1 MSRPSPSSVHAG
13 HPGIARLSRLGRFL
27 AGCAAGLMLSAC
39 SPSADTA
46 ANNTLRVAF
55 FRDNTTLV
63 SLDPF
68 QVYWIEH
75 RVIVRNIADS
85 LTDQDPKTGKIIPWL
100 AQSWA
105 VSDNALEYTFHL
117 RKDVTFSNGTR
128 FDAHAVKT
136 AYDADKAFAAALP
149 TVFGAT
155 YLTGFD
161 HAEVLDDYTIK
172 LVLAKPNA
180 GFLQATS
187 TTQLAILAPESYQ
200 KTAKE
205 RSAGAIIGSGPFL
218 LSSYTPEVGVHLTK
232 RKGYAWPSAN
242 VQNKGEAH
250 IDAVDIT
257 YVPEDSVRNGQFL
270 QGQVDVVWPRAPF
283 SDVDQ
288 KLFRSKGAT
297 IQSRSL
303 PGPAFVLWPNTS
315 ADHIFAD
322 RDVRLAVQKA
332 IDRKTY
338 ASTVYTPEFP
348 VVDGLLDVTTP
359 YFKSQ
364 GSELAYDPKG
374 AEQLLDSAGWVKQA
388 DGIRAKNGNRLKL
401 IYTVSPAE
409 TAGDVLLQDQ
419 LRQVGIDLSLKVL
432 PTAEWFMANAS
443 GRYDLTNNYMTRADP
458 IILQTIIDPRS
469 AKNSSLATNVYPKQI
484 LPTAFSL
491 FDAGLTATTSDQRAK
506 AYGDLQDLLVDEG
519 AVFPIYERLWQAATA
534 ARVHDFN
541 WTAEGLALFND
552 IQIGK

>member
-1 MSRPSPSSVHAG
+1 MSRPLVSRPT
-13 HPGIARLSRLGRFL
+13 LSNLRVLL
-27 AGCAAGLMLSAC
+27 ASCTAGLLLSAC
-39 SPSADTA
+39 SPSAPDTA
-46 ANNTLRVAF
+46 SNTLKVAF

-68 QVYWIEH
+68 QVYWLEH

-85 LTDQDPKTGKIIPWL
+85 LTDQDPHTGKIIPWL
-100 AQSWA
+100 AQSWDI
-105 VSDNALEYTFHL
+105 SDNALEYTFHL

-136 AYDADKAFAAALP
+136 AFDADKTFANTLP

-155 YLTGFD
+155 YLAGFD
-161 HAEVLDDYTIK
+161 HAEVVDDFTVK

-250 IDAVDIT
+250 LDAVDIT
-257 YVPEDSVRNGQFL
+257 YVPEDSVRSGQFL

-288 KLFRSKGAT
+288 KLFKSKGAT

-303 PGPAFVLWPNTS
+303 PGPAYVLWPNTS
-315 ADHIFAD
+315 AEHILAD
-322 RDVRLAVQKA
+322 RNVRLAVQKA

-348 VVDGLLDVTTP
+348 AVDGVLDVTTP

-364 GSELAYDPKG
+364 GSKLAYDPQG
-374 AEQLLDSAGWVKQA
+374 AEQLLDAAGWVKQA
-388 DGIRAKNGNRLKL
+388 DGYRVKQGTRLKL
-401 IYTVSPAE
+401 IYTISPTE

-419 LRQVGIDLSLKVL
+419 LRKVGIDLSLKVL

-443 GRYDLTNNYMTRADP
+443 GKYDLTNNYMTRADP
-458 IILQTIIDPRS
+458 IILQTIIDPRA
-469 AKNSSLATNVYPKQI
+469 AKNSSLATNIYPAAI
-484 LPTAFSL
+484 LPKAFAL
-491 FDAGLTATTSDQRAK
+491 FDTGLTATAADQRAK
-506 AYGDLQDLLVDEG
+506 AYGDLQDLLVEEG
-519 AVFPIYERLWQAATA
+519 SVFPIYERLWQAATA
-534 ARVHDFN
+534 AKVHNFN

-552 IQIGK
+552 IQISK